1 MAHSAPTAA
10 DLRKLN
16 RLHKLAKAHSEREL
30 AKLSEIAGSMNR
42 LRGSIEQLRETEAPL
57 APTSEHTDQGAFQ
70 VDPAILSARL
80 AHLSWSE
87 TQRTRLNQQL
97 ALVTADYLKLRP
109 AAVRAFGRANVLDK
123 LHEDG
128 QADLK
133 RRRMSTDSP

>member
-1 MAHSAPTAA
+1 MAHSAPSAA

-57 APTSEHTDQGAFQ
+57 APTGDAEAQGGSQ
-70 VDPAILSARL
+70 VDPAILRARL

-123 LHEDG
+123 LHGDG
-128 QADLK
+128 MADLK
-133 RRRMSTDSP
+133 RQRMSTD